1 VKKLSEKPRFLSG
14 RREGVLSAVSAGFFL
29 ILAGTI
35 FIVTPNVLDKFTSF
49 FQDFNTVDVPHTAI
63 VLPAP
68 VHPERHTAVYSAVQQ
83 FSLVWGIFLVAM
95 LTLRVL
101 FHSPTRK
108 KVENAGDI
116 VFWLGTSYLISTM
129 LNETTTTT
137 AWFIFWTE
145 ILMLVGV
152 SLIVRAAILAAMKLR
167 T

>member
-1 VKKLSEKPRFLSG
+1 
-14 RREGVLSAVSAGFFL
+14 
-29 ILAGTI
+29 
-35 FIVTPNVLDKFTSF
+35 
-49 FQDFNTVDVPHTAI
+49 
-63 VLPAP
+63 
-68 VHPERHTAVYSAVQQ
+68 
-83 FSLVWGIFLVAM
+83 M

-129 LNETTTTT
+129 LNGTTTTT

-145 ILMLVGV
+145 ILMLAGV
-152 SLIVRAAILAAMKLR
+152 SLIVRAAILAAMRLR

>member
-1 VKKLSEKPRFLSG
+1 VKTLSEKPIFLRG

-35 FIVTPNVLDKFTSF
+35 FIVTPNILDKFTSF
-49 FQDFNTVDVPHTAI
+49 FQDFNTLEVPHTAI
-63 VLPAP
+63 VLLAP
-68 VHPERHTAVYSAVQQ
+68 VHPERHAAVYSAVQQ

-129 LNETTTTT
+129 LNGTTTTT

-145 ILMLVGV
+145 ILMLAGV
-152 SLIVRAAILAAMKLR
+152 SLIVRAAILAAMRLR